1 MRGLFGALALALAL
15 ALAMPL
21 TMAAS
26 PAPAGEATPT
36 LTVTGAGT
44 VRTAPDIATIRIG
57 VETDGKTAAQ
67 AMAENNDKATRM
79 IDSLKAG
86 GVAAKDIQTGQL
98 SVQPRYADRQR
109 TQPGE
114 PPRIV
119 GYHVAN
125 IVTVT
130 VRKLDSLGQL
140 LDRVVRVGANR
151 IDSIGFG
158 LADDTA
164 KSDEARRRAVADA
177 RRRAGV
183 LAEAAGV
190 RLVRVLSIHE
200 GGGVVRPMQGV
211 MAMRAEAA
219 NVPVER
225 GQVEVSAHVTMV
237 WQIAPAGK

>member
-1 MRGLFGALALALAL
+1 MRGLFGALALALS
-15 ALAMPL
+15 L
-21 TMAAS
+21 TMAATA
-26 PAPAGEATPT
+26 APAGEAAPT

-44 VRTAPDIATIRIG
+44 VHAAPDIATIRIG
-57 VETDGKTAAQ
+57 IETAGDTAAK
-67 AMAENNDKATRM
+67 ALAENNGKASRM

-98 SVQPRYADRQR
+98 SVQPRYADKQR
-109 TQPGE
+109 AQPGE

-119 GYHVAN
+119 GYRVAN
-125 IVTVT
+125 VVTVT
-130 VRKLDSLGQL
+130 VRKLDSLGPL

-190 RLVRVLSIHE
+190 RLTRVLSIHE
-200 GGGVVRPMQGV
+200 GGGVVRPVRGP

-225 GQVEVSAHVTMV
+225 GQLEVSARVTMV
-237 WQIAPAGK
+237 WEIAPAGN